1 MARHL
6 RSVAGAPAPIGPYS
20 TVVEANGFVFTSGQ
34 GPLPPGGGDMP
45 EGTEEQTRLT
55 MENLKAILTDLGL
68 TFDNVVKTNIFLI
81 DMGDFSAVNEVYA
94 SYFTSNLPARTTVA
108 AAALPRPEMRVEIE
122 MVAAR

>member
-1 MARHL
+1 
-6 RSVAGAPAPIGPYS
+6 
-20 TVVEANGFVFTSGQ
+20 
-34 GPLPPGGGDMP
+34 MP